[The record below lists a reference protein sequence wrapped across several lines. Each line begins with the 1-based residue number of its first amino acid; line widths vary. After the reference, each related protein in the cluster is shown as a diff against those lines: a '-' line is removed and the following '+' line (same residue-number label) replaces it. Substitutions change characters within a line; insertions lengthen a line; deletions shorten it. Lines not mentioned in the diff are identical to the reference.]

1 MLFKE
6 RERRGKGNTQVNDYE
21 STFMLKIKSMGDDE
35 EEFGA
40 EKDYLQFRFHLLRVS
55 LWVAVTFSGALILA
69 DWFGL
74 NHQASIHLTSIEIF
88 FLTNVSLSIY
98 LGTRKDR
105 FAIVALLFFT
115 AWFLVD
121 ISALYFLTNNEFRA
135 IWFFVLILVA
145 YTIIGLSA
153 GLLATIL
160 SFTTLIVA
168 NKFLLAPFSSN
179 TMVTMLFS
187 LCASSAFLYSYTK
200 RFATYRQNLKQV
212 NNRLRDLALHDPL
225 TGILNARAFYE
236 KAEHVARLA
245 LRTKTT
251 FSMLFMD
258 IDHFKL
264 INDRYGHDVG
274 DIVLQKFAGC
284 LAANIRET
292 DLLGRIGGE
301 EFLVLLPGTKLDGA
315 KLLAEKLRQKVESLM
330 PLIGETQIQF
340 TTSIGIAVS
349 RAGHDTITSLKQEA
363 DQAMYQAK
371 AQGRN
376 CVTTLTVGSA

>member
-1 MLFKE
+1 MTHGVE
-6 RERRGKGNTQVNDYE
+6 A
-21 STFMLKIKSMGDDE
+21 
-35 EEFGA
+35 FGA
-40 EKDYLQFRFHLLRVS
+40 EKDYFQFRFHLLRVS
-55 LWVAVTFSGALILA
+55 LWVAITFSGALILA
-69 DWFGL
+69 DWLGL
-74 NHQASIHLTSIEIF
+74 NHQAHIHLTSIEIF
-88 FLTNVSLSIY
+88 FLTDVALAIY

-105 FAIVALLFFT
+105 FAIVALLFFS

-121 ISALYFLTNNEFRA
+121 VSALYFLTNNEFRA

-145 YTIIGLSA
+145 YTILGLSP

-160 SFTTLIVA
+160 SFITLIVA

-179 TMVTMLFS
+179 AMVTMLFS

-200 RFATYRQNLKQV
+200 RFATYRQNLKEV
-212 NNRLRDLALHDPL
+212 NKELNELACHDPL
-225 TGILNARAFYE
+225 TGTLNARAFYE
-236 KAEHVARLA
+236 EAEHLARTA

-264 INDRYGHDVG
+264 INDRYGHEVG
-274 DIVLQKFAGC
+274 DIVLQEFVGC
-284 LAANIRET
+284 ITANIRET

-301 EFLVLLPGTKLDGA
+301 EFLLLLPGAKLDGA
-315 KLLAEKLRQKVESLM
+315 KLLAEKLRQKVEELM
-330 PLIGETQIQF
+330 PVIGETRIPF

-363 DQAMYQAK
+363 DQAMYLAK

-376 CVTTLTVGSA
+376 CVTTLTVPGT